1 MEIIAFLKDKWDYIV
16 KGLAAIG
23 GGVAGLMGG
32 LDTMLR
38 VLMIFMVVDYV
49 SGWCVAIVGHS
60 LKTEDGHLNSAVGF
74 KGIARKCFVLLMVLL
89 ASTLDEALGQPIFR
103 SMVVWFYVANEGLSI
118 LENLAL
124 IGVPFPEAIKTALEQ
139 IKERNDKKAP
149 DDTEK

>member
-1 MEIIAFLKDKWDYIV
+1 MTILDFLKEKWDYII
-16 KGLAAIG
+16 KGLAAVC

-32 LDTMLR
+32 MDTMLR
-38 VLMIFMVVDYV
+38 VLLIFMIVDYV
-49 SGWCVAIVGHS
+49 TGWGVAIAGHS

-74 KGIARKCFVLLMVLL
+74 KGIAKKCFILLAVLL
-89 ASTLDEALGQPIFR
+89 ASTLDDALGQPMFR

-139 IKERNDKKAP
+139 IKERNDKKP
-149 DDTEK
+149 DDDTTK